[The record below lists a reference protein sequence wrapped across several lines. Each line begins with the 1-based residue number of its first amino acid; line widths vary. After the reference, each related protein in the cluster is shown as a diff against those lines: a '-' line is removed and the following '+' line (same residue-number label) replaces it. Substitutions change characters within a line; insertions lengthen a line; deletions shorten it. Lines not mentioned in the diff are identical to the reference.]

1 MVKGRH
7 WRLDAG
13 LLDSDAM
20 LLPRRPI
27 LTSFGLTLA
36 CFACDG
42 DRALN
47 EPGASA
53 PSFALEDFQ
62 PRSARFGESYGTE
75 EFKGSVLLM
84 PLFAAWCPD
93 CVGCAVL
100 LEALNQVWLADG
112 LNVRIM
118 SINSIDADSSQKK
131 LIDACSFPLLQ
142 DTSEANVWDKLLGSK
157 DDHYIYTPDGI
168 LDRYYDYDAG
178 QRVDPLSSAGKAA
191 LREALV
197 AAGA

>member
-1 MVKGRH
+1 
-7 WRLDAG
+7 
-13 LLDSDAM
+13 M
-20 LLPRRPI
+20 LIPRRPLI
-27 LTSFGLTLA
+27 TGLGLTLVSFG
-36 CFACDG
+36 CGDG
-42 DRALN
+42 DRTLN

-62 PRSARFGESYGTE
+62 PQSARFGESYGTE
-75 EFKGSVLLM
+75 EFKGSVLLL

-100 LEALNQVWLADG
+100 LDKLYQEWLDDG

-118 SINSIDADSSQKK
+118 SINSIDGRSSRQK
-131 LIDACSFPLLQ
+131 LINACSFPLLQ
-142 DTSEANVWDKLLGSK
+142 DTKEAKVWDTLLGSK
-157 DDHYIYTPDGI
+157 DDHYIYTAEGV

-178 QRVDPLSSAGKAA
+178 QRVDPLSAAGKAS
-191 LREALV
+191 LRDAVV